1 MSNTHS
7 KRHILEPL
15 FDQNKIK
22 PHKKLKDYTLEI
34 ADGGISEIMLTI
46 DVNSD
51 SNHLGERTCK
61 GGTITNCKEI
71 KIIEF
76 KLDDNILSRDK
87 RNSYMQQTQQ

>member
-1 MSNTHS
+1 MEKKVCRVIPIVS
-7 KRHILEPL
+7 IIYYIL

-22 PHKKLKDYTLEI
+22 PHEKLKDYILEI

-76 KLDDNILSRDK
+76 
-87 RNSYMQQTQQ
+87 